1 MTFTSVKTFHLID
14 QKKHKTRVSFLRE
27 ELEKEEMYVE
37 YLDKLLADIE
47 RHRKQEA
54 RLLTAAATTDAD
66 NNSADPT
73 SGAYD
78 SAMSAEMTS
87 QTVAAVA
94 SMNDEN
100 KRRSQLLEN
109 VPMSLAD
116 ELEFKRASLHL
127 DIDAASKV
135 GPPLTTNGN
144 VKENSSSPTLSN
156 PFVTVISVSSPTAS
170 GALKDRS
177 DEKKQNQFQNL
188 TFTKKKPTTEAAA
201 DVSGGSLKIKRAAK
215 VPPPTQPRLRAGSR
229 ESLNSVSSPTTP
241 TSPLISST
249 EDFGMSPREGL
260 GVINS
265 SISSS
270 NESCKELDEEE
281 EILAAKKSP
290 RTGNELRLKK
300 IAERSLTA
308 PVMST
313 TGSLD
318 KGFKQR
324 GRPGTYHYYSIKSG
338 IYSNKPDSFVSK
350 MI

>member
-1 MTFTSVKTFHLID
+1 MFYLID
-14 QKKHKTRVSFLRE
+14 QKKHKTRVAFLRE

-54 RLLTAAATTDAD
+54 RLLTATTTDAD

-100 KRRSQLLEN
+100 KRRSQLMEN

-135 GPPLTTNGN
+135 GPPSTTNGN
-144 VKENSSSPTLSN
+144 AKENSSSPTLSN

-170 GALKDRS
+170 GVLRDRS
-177 DEKKQNQFQNL
+177 EEKKQNQFQNL
-188 TFTKKKPTTEAAA
+188 TFTKKKPTPEAAAA

-270 NESCKELDEEE
+270 NESCKELEEE
-281 EILAAKKSP
+281 EEEEEEDILAAKKTP
-290 RTGNELRLKK
+290 RTEHELRLKK

-324 GRPGTYHYYSIKSG
+324 GRPG
-338 IYSNKPDSFVSK
+338 D
-350 MI
+350 

>member
-1 MTFTSVKTFHLID
+1 M
-14 QKKHKTRVSFLRE
+14 SFLRE

-54 RLLTAAATTDAD
+54 RLLTAASTDAD

-100 KRRSQLLEN
+100 KRRSQLMEN

-127 DIDAASKV
+127 DIDAASTS
-135 GPPLTTNGN
+135 TTNGN
-144 VKENSSSPTLSN
+144 LKKENSSSPTLSN

-170 GALKDRS
+170 GVLKDRS
-177 DEKKQNQFQNL
+177 EEKNQFQNL
-188 TFTKKKPTTEAAA
+188 TFTKKKPTTEAAT

-270 NESCKELDEEE
+270 NESCKELEEE
-281 EILAAKKSP
+281 DILAPKKSP
-290 RTGNELRLKK
+290 RTENETRLKK

-324 GRPGTYHYYSIKSG
+324 GRPGDYH
-338 IYSNKPDSFVSK
+338 
-350 MI
+350 